1 MKREKFRNDHIN
13 GLMSWN
19 LDLLKWWIDF
29 CQLIEVTVVIYIL
42 SIDNRELPIVSGGL
56 KVFFNQYV
64 F

>member
-1 MKREKFRNDHIN
+1 
-13 GLMSWN
+13 MSWN

-56 KVFFNQYV
+56 EVFFNQYV